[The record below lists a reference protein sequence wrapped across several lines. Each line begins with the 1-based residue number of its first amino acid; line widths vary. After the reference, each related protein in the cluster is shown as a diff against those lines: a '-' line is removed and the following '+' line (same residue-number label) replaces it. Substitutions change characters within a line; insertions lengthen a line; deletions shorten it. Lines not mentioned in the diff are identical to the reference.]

1 MALSILW
8 IGTVITCVISYF
20 TNVAFGLN
28 SIPGIPLFAVGVVS
42 ALWPSLRFFKLHPA
56 LLALLLCFV
65 SLSFLMS
72 FFSRFIPNMAHVIC
86 RLCSCSD
93 YYSGFLKVATGR
105 QDTCAILAD
114 NF

>member
-56 LLALLLCFV
+56 LLALLLCFCV
-65 SLSFLMS
+65 PVFLNVFFLSFHS
-72 FFSRFIPNMAHVIC
+72 EYG
-86 RLCSCSD
+86 SC
-93 YYSGFLKVATGR
+93 YLPIM
-105 QDTCAILAD
+105 QL
-114 NF
+114 